1 MYDSVSVIL
10 SQACFISL
18 LVQLYIWPYVYYM
31 GAMLSPTKTMLL
43 LVCMLSVVQNY
54 AYLFVT
60 TICSGMYNY
69 MHVGLLSLTGRLH
82 EF

>member
-1 MYDSVSVIL
+1 
-10 SQACFISL
+10 
-18 LVQLYIWPYVYYM
+18 M

-43 LVCMLSVVQNY
+43 QVCMLSVVQNY